1 VAASLSEHEIARE
14 LASYQVELSPAALH
28 QLSCYLELLLRWN
41 QRINLTGYR
50 DPHQIVRRLF
60 GESLFLAQVIE
71 LRGWLVDVGSGA
83 GFPGL
88 ALKLAAP
95 DLRATLIESR
105 RKKGAFMKE
114 VARSCEFYNVDVVVE
129 RFESWARR
137 PVGPG
142 KPSIVTTRAVKPGRE
157 LLDLTRALLA
167 DQGKAD
173 RRQAQF
179 AHRVQQIDEE
189 QPLRPDFA
197 QGLGAALS
205 DRQHDKAGAHNK
217 YPNAHLGGH
226 GQRESGLVP

>member
-1 VAASLSEHEIARE
+1 MAASLSEHEIARE

-105 RKKGAFMKE
+105 WKKGAFMKE

-137 PVGPG
+137 PLGPG
-142 KPSIVTTRAVKPGRE
+142 KPTIVTTRAVKPGRE

-167 DQGKAD
+167 EQGKAVFLTTTARAAEIRGSASGWSWQTAINVPQTKD
-173 RRQAQF
+173 SVALIGARQS
-179 AHRVQQIDEE
+179 V
-189 QPLRPDFA
+189 
-197 QGLGAALS
+197 
-205 DRQHDKAGAHNK
+205 
-217 YPNAHLGGH
+217 
-226 GQRESGLVP
+226 

>member
-1 VAASLSEHEIARE
+1 MAASLSEHEIARE

-50 DPHQIVRRLF
+50 DPRQIVRRLF

-105 RKKGAFMKE
+105 RKKGAFLKE
-114 VARSCEFYNVDVVVE
+114 VVRSCRFSSVDVVVE

-137 PVGPG
+137 PLRPE
-142 KPSIVTTRAVKPGRE
+142 KPAVVTTRAVKPGRE

-167 DQGKAD
+167 DQG
-173 RRQAQF
+173 
-179 AHRVQQIDEE
+179 RVVLLTTTARAAEIRGSASAWSWQTAINVPQTKDSVALI
-189 QPLRPDFA
+189 
-197 QGLGAALS
+197 GAKQS
-205 DRQHDKAGAHNK
+205 
-217 YPNAHLGGH
+217 
-226 GQRESGLVP
+226 V